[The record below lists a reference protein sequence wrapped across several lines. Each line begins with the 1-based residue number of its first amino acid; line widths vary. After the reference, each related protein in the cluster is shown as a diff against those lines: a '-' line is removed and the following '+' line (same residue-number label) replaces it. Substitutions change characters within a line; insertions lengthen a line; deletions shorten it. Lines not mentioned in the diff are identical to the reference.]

1 MAVRS
6 LWGKTSDFLVSL
18 NRCPVF
24 VVVVVVVVVV
34 VFLAKLRLRMLLF
47 VIGGFNR
54 RPET

>member
-24 VVVVVVVVVV
+24 VVVVVVVF
-34 VFLAKLRLRMLLF
+34 FLAKLRLRMLLF

>member
-24 VVVVVVVVVV
+24 VVVVVVVVV
-34 VFLAKLRLRMLLF
+34 FLAKLRLRMLLF

>member
-34 VFLAKLRLRMLLF
+34 FLAKLRLRMLLF

>member
-18 NRCPVF
+18 NLCPVF
-24 VVVVVVVVVV
+24 VVVVVVVV

>member
-34 VFLAKLRLRMLLF
+34 FFGKIEA
-47 VIGGFNR
+47 
-54 RPET
+54 